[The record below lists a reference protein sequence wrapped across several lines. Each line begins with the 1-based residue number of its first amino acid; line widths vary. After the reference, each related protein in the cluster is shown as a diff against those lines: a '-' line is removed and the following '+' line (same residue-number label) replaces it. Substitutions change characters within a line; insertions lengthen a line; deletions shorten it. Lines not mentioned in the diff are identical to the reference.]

1 MIKLRLGAVVLL
13 LLCQAVDR
21 AAAAM
26 PAGPTLEISTI
37 DSTGLPVPG
46 VAVVLKIGSS
56 VLATAETDIRGHA
69 EFVDMRPGHY
79 DVTIAKAGFE
89 SLARKGIEITEK
101 PPPPVEFVMAPVA
114 RQESVEVTATA
125 SPVEAGAT
133 TSNTLSAE
141 TARELPGRPATVT
154 DALPLLPG
162 VIRKPDGGL
171 QISAAGEHRSA
182 LIVNSADVTDPAT
195 GQFGLTVP
203 IDIVD
208 TMNVFQTP
216 FLAEYGRFSAGLVSV
231 ETRRGGEKWNWEIN
245 DPFPDFYIRS
255 WHLRGLRD
263 ATPRLNVDGPI
274 IRGRLYFSE
283 GLEYEVRKIEIYTL
297 PFPNDQR
304 RKSGFNSFAQF
315 DWIQS
320 EKNLVTL
327 TTHVAP
333 ERLSFVNL
341 DYFNPPTTTP
351 DASLHNYTATI
362 SDRYTLLGGVLEN
375 TGSATQFGTRVWGK
389 GGSDLIITPAGNAG
403 SYFNDLDR
411 TASRYSWQPS
421 YTLPAIKW
429 KGVHNFKLGFYLAQ
443 SDNHGAR
450 SERPIDIL
458 NAAYQLTEQISFT
471 APRSYA
477 IQDTEYTIYG
487 QDHWNLSSRLA
498 LDLGVRVESQE
509 VSQSFRMA
517 PRVGIAWTPFASTGT
532 VVRAGAGFFYD
543 HVPLNVYSFNR
554 YPREIATFYDSTGA
568 ISAGPFVY
576 GNALAQVDVKIPFV
590 FRHQAAGN
598 FSPQTATGSVQ
609 IEQPVTRRLKL
620 RVGYLQSQS
629 AGLVYMDQ
637 VPPDPDTGIGA
648 NELVGSGQARYRQ
661 VETTARFR
669 IKESSELFF
678 SYVNSHARGDLN
690 DFNNYLGSFPIP
702 ILRPNQ
708 FGNLAGDI
716 PNRFLSWG
724 TVKLPQ
730 RIRVS
735 PILEFRDGF
744 PYFLTDAVQN
754 YVGVP
759 NQNRYPAFLSL
770 DSRVSKDVQL
780 TPKYAV
786 RLSISGYNLSN
797 HFNPEAFHN
806 NVADPAFGIFFGQR
820 QRRFTFDFDVL
831 F

>member
-1 MIKLRLGAVVLL
+1 MLLAPVVAWAV
-13 LLCQAVDR
+13 AF
-21 AAAAM
+21 A
-26 PAGPTLEISTI
+26 PAGPTLEISTL

-46 VAVVLKIGSS
+46 VAVVLKAGAS
-56 VLATAETDIRGHA
+56 VLATAETDLRGHA
-69 EFVDMRPGHY
+69 EFVDMRPGRY
-79 DVTIAKAGFE
+79 NLTATKAGFE
-89 SLARKGIEITEK
+89 SAAKDAVVVTEK
-101 PPPPVEFVMAPVA
+101 PPAPVEFVMAPLA
-114 RQESVEVTATA
+114 HKESVEVTATA
-125 SPVEAGAT
+125 TPLETGAT

-141 TARELPGRPATVT
+141 TAKQLPGRPATVT

-162 VIRKPDGGL
+162 VLRRPDGGL

-263 ATPRLNVDGPI
+263 ATPRLNVDGPL

-283 GLEYEVRKIEIYTL
+283 GFEYEVRKTEIYTL

-304 RKSGFNSFAQF
+304 RKAGFNSFAQL
-315 DWIQS
+315 DWVES
-320 EKNLVTL
+320 ERNLVTL
-327 TTHVAP
+327 TSHVAP
-333 ERLSFVNL
+333 EKLEFVNL
-341 DYFNPPTTTP
+341 DYFNPLSTTP
-351 DASLHNYTATI
+351 DASIHNYTLTL
-362 SDRYTLLGGVLEN
+362 SDRYTLWGGVLEN

-389 GGSDLIITPAGNAG
+389 GNRDLYLTPNGAAGN
-403 SYFNDLDR
+403 YFIDLDR

-421 YTLPAIKW
+421 YATPAFKG
-429 KGVHNFKLGFYLAQ
+429 KGVHNVKVGFYLAQ

-458 NAAYQLTEQISFT
+458 NSQFQLTEQISFT
-471 APRSYA
+471 APRFYS
-477 IQDTEYTIYG
+477 IQDTEYTIYL

-498 LDLGVRVESQE
+498 LDLGGRVESQE
-509 VSQSFRMA
+509 VSQSFRLA
-517 PRVGIAWTPFASTGT
+517 PSVGIAWTPFSSTGT
-532 VVRAGAGFFYD
+532 VIRAGAGFFYD
-543 HVPLNVYSFNR
+543 HVPLNVYSFNH
-554 YPREIATFYDSTGA
+554 YPREIQTFYDPSTGA
-568 ISAGPFVY
+568 ITGGPYLY
-576 GNALAQVDVKIPFV
+576 GNALAQVNVKIPFV
-590 FRHQAAGN
+590 FRHQSDGN

-609 IEQPVTRRLKL
+609 VEQPLTRRLKL
-620 RVGYLQSQS
+620 RMGYMQSQS

-637 VPPDPDTGIGA
+637 VPPDPETGIGA

-661 VETTARFR
+661 VEVTTRFR
-669 IKESSELFF
+669 LKESSELFF

-690 DFNNYLGSFPIP
+690 DFNNYLGSFPLP
-702 ILRPNQ
+702 VLRPNQ
-708 FGNLAGDI
+708 FSNLAGDI

-724 TVKLPQ
+724 TVQLPQ
-730 RIRVS
+730 RIRIS

-744 PYFLTDAVQN
+744 PYYAVDAAQN

-770 DSRVSKDVQL
+770 DSRVSKDIQV

-786 RLSISGYNLSN
+786 RLSVSGYNLSN
-797 HFNPEAFHN
+797 HFNPEALHN
-806 NVADPAFGIFFGQR
+806 NVADPAYGVFFGQR